1 MSADAVVSRRSV
13 IAGAAGAAAA
23 GLVGSGL
30 DGAMAASSAVAPP
43 TGTKPL
49 WVTAYKKGIVFGTA
63 WATWQE
69 GRRFNS
75 LVNREAAIL
84 FTQDDLLW
92 YVLKPTPDSPLDF
105 SYADR
110 LFARAERQGMLVF
123 AAHLV
128 WDEGFG
134 EGWTDD
140 DLWGLSE
147 RNARKLLFGTARA
160 MLRRY
165 RGRVAGWIVANEV
178 TDPEGTKNGIRT
190 NVPWYN
196 TIGPSY
202 IDRCFEIAQRH
213 DPKALRVLNEF
224 GFETVN
230 EYGDTAESRRRAFLK
245 ALDHLL
251 GKNVPIQA
259 VGIQGHLLADQFHQ
273 RFHEKAYRRFLQEF
287 QDRGLKILITEMD
300 VLDEGLV
307 KAPKIRDRKV
317 ADVYRH
323 YLDVTLDETAVK
335 VVNCFGLTDRYTW
348 LDEDNPRSDGAHR
361 RPLLFD
367 QNLKV
372 KPAYFAVSH
381 SFRHA
386 PKRNLLWQ
394 LRKRPNY

>member
-147 RNARKLLFGTARA
+147 RKARKLLFGTARA

-178 TDPEGTKNGIRT
+178 TDPEGRRGVRT
-190 NVPWYN
+190 NVPWYH
-196 TIGPSY
+196 TIGPEY
-202 IDRCFEIAQRH
+202 ISEMFALAEEE
-213 DPKALRVLNEF
+213 DPGATRVLNEF

-230 EYGDTAESRRRAFLK
+230 EYGDSPYARQK
-245 ALDHLL
+245 ATLQVIDMLIKRGTPPQAL
-251 GKNVPIQA
+251 GIQA
-259 VGIQGHLLADQFHQ
+259 HLLADRFAERFHPGRYQ
-273 RFHEKAYRRFLQEF
+273 RFLREVT
-287 QDRGLKILITEMD
+287 DRGLDILITEMD
-300 VLDEGLV
+300 VLDDGL
-307 KAPKIRDRKV
+307 PKNAERRDRRV
-317 ADVYRH
+317 GQVYRR
-323 YLDVTLDETAVK
+323 YLDAALDNEHVRAVMA
-335 VVNCFGLTDRYTW
+335 FGLSDKYTW
-348 LDEDNPRSDGAHR
+348 LEEDYPRDDGAQR
-361 RPLLFD
+361 RPLIFD
-367 QNLKV
+367 RRCRR
-372 KPAYFAVSH
+372 KP
-381 SFRHA
+381 SFGTVRA
-386 PKRNLLWQ
+386 SLLDADKREPLWTPPRA
-394 LRKRPNY
+394 LPGR